1 MSRLETYKEKKTKTP
16 YIVMG
21 LSISFIM
28 IVSSILLYI
37 YLLPSTE
44 STEYFQEENDII
56 FEGEIIS
63 TAYVVDDAVYFPFSF
78 IQEKIDS
85 SIVFDENSNSI
96 IITTSNK
103 VLQLPSE
110 SLTYFINEEP
120 FKLEVPAL
128 VTEAGERYIN
138 IDQILQV
145 YPIEVDLN
153 DETSAIIVQK
163 HGQTLLTGVVKDT
176 LNEHESRLRVEPS
189 LKSKYVAE
197 LEENESIVIE
207 KDDHS
212 EYYFIR
218 KKNGIAGYVKKN
230 AISLNKP
237 MTVNI
242 TRDLPTEQRMLI
254 DGPINLTWEAVYSK
268 NPDTSTLPQMNGVN
282 VVSPTWFSLKNNE
295 GDVTNLGSTA
305 YSEWAKQRNYQ
316 VWAVFSNDF
325 DPEKTHEAFKDFDTR
340 QKIIRQLLQYSQMYE
355 LDGIN
360 IDIENVNLEDGPLVT
375 QFVREATPYLHE
387 AGLVVSMD
395 VTFIS
400 ESENWSKFY
409 EREKLAD
416 VVDYMM
422 VMAYDEHWASSPIA
436 GSVAS
441 FPWVENNLERILE
454 VIPNDRLILGVPLYT
469 RIWEEKEND
478 NGAIEVS
485 SKAHSIEYVREWMN
499 ERNLEPA
506 YDEKSGQ
513 YYVEYMD
520 EKEQAMYKIW
530 IENDYSL
537 QKRAQIVH
545 SYQLAGIAT
554 WARTF
559 GNEDAWTALSDSL
572 KHIQVTQK

>member
-21 LSISFIM
+21 LSISLIM

-44 STEYFQEENDII
+44 SVEYFQAENDII
-56 FEGEIIS
+56 FEGEMMS
-63 TAYVVDDAVYFPFSF
+63 TAYVVDDAIYFPFSF
-78 IQEKIDS
+78 IQEEIDS

-128 VTEAGERYIN
+128 VTEAGDRYIN
-138 IDQILQV
+138 IDQILQI
-145 YPIEVDLN
+145 YPIEVKLN

-163 HGQTLLTGVVKDT
+163 HGQTLLTGVVKDK

-197 LEENESIVIE
+197 LDGNESIVIE

-218 KKNGIAGYVKKN
+218 KENGIAGYIKKN
-230 AISLNKP
+230 SISLNKP
-237 MTVNI
+237 TTVNLS
-242 TRDLPTEQRMLI
+242 RDLRAEQRMLI

-268 NPDTSTLPQMNGVN
+268 NPDTSTMPQMDGLN

-340 QKIIRQLLQYSQMYE
+340 QKIIRQILQYSQMYE

-478 NGAIEVS
+478 NGEIEVS
-485 SKAHSIEYVREWMN
+485 SKAHSIEFVLEWMN

-559 GNEDAWTALSDSL
+559 GNEGAWTALSDSL